1 MQKLLYGT
9 GVFFAVLIVIG
20 LALPRHARI
29 DVSTHIDAPP
39 ATVFALVNDYHRFA
53 LWSPMIDTDPNAR
66 VVYSGPTRGVGATM
80 TWDGTI
86 IGTGTQSITASRPF
100 EYVETVVS
108 PGEPAEARFWFDIR
122 SEGDGTTI
130 TWSFETDF
138 AYNLVG
144 RYLALAVA
152 GVIRRDYERG
162 LESLKELAET
172 LPIADFGDLEI
183 EQIVVEP
190 VMIAYLRTTSIP
202 QSAAISQAMGDAYFE
217 ILGFID
223 RHGLAEAGAPISIT
237 RSFNGSEMRFDAAIP
252 VRGVSDS
259 TPQDGK
265 KVRLGQTYSGSVI
278 RVRHIGPYRDL
289 GDTHRKISAYLA
301 ALGLERAGDAWESY
315 VSDPTKVAESEL
327 LTYVYYPIR
336 P

>member
-1 MQKLLYGT
+1 MQKFIYGT
-9 GVFFAVLIVIG
+9 GVFFAVLIIVG

-29 DVSTHIDAPP
+29 DVLTHIDAPP

-53 LWSPMIDTDPNAR
+53 LWSPLIDTDPNAR

-86 IGTGTQSITASRPF
+86 IGTGTQTITASRPF

-122 SEGDGTTI
+122 GEGDGTTI

-152 GVIRRDYERG
+152 GVIRRDYEHG
-162 LESLKELAET
+162 LENLKELAET
-172 LPIADFGDLEI
+172 LPMADFGDLEI

-190 VMIAYLRTTSIP
+190 VIIAYLPTASIP

-217 ILGFID
+217 ILSFID
-223 RHGLAEAGAPISIT
+223 RHGLAEAGAPISIM

-259 TPQDGK
+259 APQTGK

-301 ALGLERAGDAWESY
+301 ALDLERAGDAWESY

>member
-1 MQKLLYGT
+1 MQKFLYGT

-29 DVSTHIDAPP
+29 AVSTRIDAPP
-39 ATVFALVNDYHRFA
+39 ATVFAQVNDYHRFA
-53 LWSPMIDTDPNAR
+53 LWSPWINTDPNAR

-86 IGTGTQSITASRPF
+86 IGTGTQSITVSRPF

-108 PGEPAEARFWFDIR
+108 PGEPAEARFWFDIK
-122 SEGDGTTI
+122 GDRNLTTI

-138 AYNLVG
+138 GYNLVG

-152 GVIRRDYERG
+152 GVIRRDYEHG
-162 LESLKELAET
+162 LDSLKDLAET
-172 LPIADFGDLEI
+172 LPKADFGDIQI
-183 EQIVVEP
+183 EQLVVEP
-190 VMIAYLRTTSIP
+190 VTIAYLPTMSIP
-202 QSAAISQAMGDAYFE
+202 QSAAISLAMGDAYFE
-217 ILGFID
+217 ILNFID
-223 RHGLAEAGAPISIT
+223 RHELVEAGAPISIMQ
-237 RSFNGSEMRFDAAIP
+237 SFIGSELRFDAAIP

-259 TPQDGK
+259 TPRGSG

-278 RVRHIGPYRDL
+278 RVRHIGAYRDL
-289 GDTHRKISAYLA
+289 GDTHRKIAAYMA
-301 ALGLERAGDAWESY
+301 ALGLERAGNAWESY

-327 LTYVYYPIR
+327 LTYVFYPIK